1 MHGRGIPRRQSA
13 EGTCQAVALMPGRAA
28 VQRSLSARVFAGRG
42 RTPQTFCLRYEAGA
56 ALTSSYS
63 QAVAPRCRAMFVYID
78 EPDEP
83 EPSGRPGLR
92 HMKTNATDLVTVPCS
107 AV

>member
-1 MHGRGIPRRQSA
+1 MPRRQSA

-28 VQRSLSARVFAGRG
+28 VQRSLSARVLAGRG

-63 QAVAPRCRAMFVYID
+63 QAVQSFDRYFNTLTLEY
-78 EPDEP
+78 
-83 EPSGRPGLR
+83 
-92 HMKTNATDLVTVPCS
+92 N
-107 AV
+107 